1 MKKSMTC
8 LGIAVAMTTFGRA
21 AWPQECSMATPQSA
35 EHNDHSASTGSP
47 PASPDETNR
56 TLLSNDVAHGGYGGP
71 QVKLTALAE
80 QAALLVGGRGAWII
94 GHSLTIGGAG
104 YGLPTRIDA
113 PQQAQGTATDAALSF
128 GYGGFQ
134 VGYIVFPHDVIH
146 FSGSL
151 LIGGGGVSIV
161 ERRGQSDSQTV
172 DSAALF
178 VLEPEVAMEINIT
191 RTIRGVVDLSYRYVS
206 NSGIPGLSSSRLGGP
221 ATGAA
226 LAFGWF

>member
-1 MKKSMTC
+1 MTNSMRC
-8 LGIAVAMTTFGRA
+8 LGIAMAVTTFCRA
-21 AWPQECSMATPQSA
+21 AWSQECSVATPESA
-35 EHNDHSASTGSP
+35 VHDDRPASSGSS
-47 PASPDETNR
+47 PASPGEADR
-56 TLLSNDVAHGGYGGP
+56 TLLSSDVAHGGFGGP
-71 QVKLTALAE
+71 QVKVTALAE
-80 QAALLVGGRGAWII
+80 QAALLVGGRGAWVI

-104 YGLPTRIDA
+104 YGLPTRVDA
-113 PQQAQGTATDAALSF
+113 PQQVQGTATGAALSF

-161 ERRGQSDSQTV
+161 ERRGQADSQTV

-178 VLEPEVAMEINIT
+178 VLEPEVAMEVNIT
-191 RTIRGVVDLSYRYVS
+191 RTIRGAVNLSYRYVS
-206 NSGIPGLSSSRLGGP
+206 DSGLPGLSSSRLGGP

>member
-1 MKKSMTC
+1 MKNSTRC
-8 LGIAVAMTTFGRA
+8 LGIAMAVTTFGRA
-21 AWPQECSMATPQSA
+21 AWSQECSTSTPESV
-35 EHNDHSASTGSP
+35 EHGGSSASSGSP
-47 PASPDETNR
+47 AASPGEGQRN
-56 TLLSNDVAHGGYGGP
+56 LLSNDVAHGGFGGP
-71 QVKLTALAE
+71 QVKVTPLAE
-80 QAALLVGGRGAWII
+80 QAAFLVGGRGAWII

-104 YGLPTRIDA
+104 YGLPTRVDA
-113 PQQAQGTATDAALSF
+113 PEQAAGTATDAALSF

-134 VGYIVFPHDVIH
+134 VGYIVFPQDVIH

-172 DSAALF
+172 ASAALF
-178 VLEPEVAMEINIT
+178 VLEPEVALEFNIA
-191 RTIRGVVDLSYRYVS
+191 RTVRGAVNLSYRYVS
-206 NSGIPGLSSSRLGGP
+206 DSGIPGLSSSRLGGP